1 MNPMNKKPN
10 FQTMNEQELK
20 SYILSHREDNEAFY
34 AYVDKVHQ
42 RKKSSVYPPLTTLE
56 DMEKYPEVIE
66 QMRRDSGNKFNKN
79 DFS

>member
-1 MNPMNKKPN
+1 MDPMNQKPN
-10 FQTMNEQELK
+10 FQTMTEQELK
-20 SYILSHREDNEAFY
+20 SYLLSHREDNEAFY

-42 RKKSSVYPPLTTLE
+42 RKNRVVYPPLNTLE

-66 QMRRDSGNKFNKN
+66 KMRLDSGNKVNKT